1 MSTRTGAVDA
11 DTAGTGGVPGLRRG
25 VRLVHDPV
33 RGAPALLYPEGVLL
47 LNETAAAVLG
57 ECDGVR
63 DTDAIATRLADRY
76 DGVSAEDVADLLA
89 DLHRRRLVGW
99 GTDGRPVAA
108 PVVPEVPP
116 AAAPRAPTP
125 LGLLAEL
132 TYRCPLHCTYC
143 ANPINLAGY
152 RDELD
157 TRAWYRVLDE
167 ARALGV
173 MQVHFSGGEPL
184 LRRDLTDLVRHAHG
198 LGMYVNLVTSGI
210 PLAPG
215 ALAELAG
222 AGLDHLQLSIQ
233 DARPAD
239 ADAVA
244 GIRAHARKLAVAEQA
259 RRLGLALTANA
270 VLHRGNVGR
279 LIDIA
284 ALAAAMGADRVELA
298 HTQYYGWALRNRAA
312 LMPTADQ
319 VATARRDAAMARQRY
334 GGRVEIVHVLADY
347 HTGTAKP
354 CMDGWGARQL
364 VVAPNGDVL
373 PCLAAAQLP
382 GMDPVNVADRPLAS
396 IWYDSP
402 AFNRFRGTDWLPE
415 PCQSCALREVDFGG
429 CRCQAYQLTGDPGAT
444 DPACHLSPHHDQLVA
459 LSTADPAAVAVPRR
473 MR

>member
-1 MSTRTGAVDA
+1 MSTPAEAVEA
-11 DTAGTGGVPGLRRG
+11 DTAGTAGVPGLRRG

-47 LNETAAAVLG
+47 LNETAAAVLR

-63 DTDAIATRLADRY
+63 DIDAIAARLNDRY

-89 DLHRRRLVGW
+89 DLHRRRLIGW
-99 GTDGRPVAA
+99 GAAGQPVAA
-108 PVVPEVPP
+108 PVVPELPP
-116 AAAPRAPTP
+116 AAQPRAPTP

-157 TRAWYRVLDE
+157 TAAWCRVLDE

-173 MQVHFSGGEPL
+173 LQVHFSGGEPL
-184 LRRDLTDLVRHAHG
+184 LRRDLADLVRHAHG

-210 PLAPG
+210 PLAAG
-215 ALAELAG
+215 ALDELAG

-233 DARPAD
+233 DARPAE

-244 GIRAHARKLAVAEQA
+244 GIPAHARKLAVAEQA
-259 RRLGLALTANA
+259 RRLGLTLTANA
-270 VLHRGNVGR
+270 VLHRGNVDR
-279 LIDIA
+279 LVDIT

-312 LMPTADQ
+312 LMPSAEQ
-319 VATARRDAAMARQRY
+319 VAHARRDAVLARQRY
-334 GGRVEIVHVLADY
+334 GDRLEIVHVLADY
-347 HTGTAKP
+347 HTGAAKP
-354 CMDGWGARQL
+354 CMDGWGSRQL

-382 GMDPVNVADRPLAS
+382 GLVPVNATHTPLRD
-396 IWYDSP
+396 IWYDSS

-444 DPACHLSPHHDQLVA
+444 DPACHLSPHHDRLVA
-459 LSTADPAAVAVPRR
+459 LSAADPAAVAVPRR